1 MRWGHH
7 QRRRPRHSQ
16 GPADGVPHVRLGRLR
31 FPRLHAHRRFRNA
44 GGNLRTYNS
53 LRRPTVRRSPRGRLD
68 SARNRRAGT
77 RYRPRNSSGG
87 AGDYRP
93 LPVARILPGKT
104 AQGRSGQVMRIFMR
118 SVVSK
123 PGAVLLDM
131 TAAYLCASCA
141 RREPVQAGSTKG
153 ADVPTVAVAKVTT
166 EDLSHGLVLTAEFKP
181 YQEVDVMAKVAGFV
195 KKINVDVGDRVNEG
209 QLLATLEI
217 PEMDDDLR
225 RADAAVVR
233 AKAEV
238 TRAKDEQPRA
248 ESTYDNA
255 Q

>member
-1 MRWGHH
+1 
-7 QRRRPRHSQ
+7 
-16 GPADGVPHVRLGRLR
+16 
-31 FPRLHAHRRFRNA
+31 
-44 GGNLRTYNS
+44 
-53 LRRPTVRRSPRGRLD
+53 
-68 SARNRRAGT
+68 
-77 RYRPRNSSGG
+77 
-87 AGDYRP
+87 
-93 LPVARILPGKT
+93 
-104 AQGRSGQVMRIFMR
+104 MR

-123 PGAVLLDM
+123 PGAVLLVM

-238 TRAKDEQPRA
+238 TRAKDEQHRA
-248 ESTYDNA
+248 ESTYDIAHLSYQRLFAVSEKKPGLVA
-255 Q
+255 QQEIDEAHSKDLVAEAQVAAAKSALAVAQEQVNVNLSDTQRVKTMMDYTRVTAPFTGVITRRYADTDRKSVV